1 MQITIAKFHLYPQE
15 DPNGY
20 AVGFNVTAS
29 NGRSF
34 YTDTII
40 PLTETQGK
48 TDDQIVSMAYEQ
60 LQQGITDRV
69 TTLEQRSPI
78 LGTGWTPP
86 DDRLPDDPETPFDPE
101 DLEALKNI
109 VKRKFELQTQRFI
122 ETLPNGNDR
131 YKWFHGIT
139 LVNTKF
145 SLLSIPVEHR
155 TQEINDAIDAIF
167 LVEAWQADVFGYF
180 NIAVQ
185 DALAAETEEILR
197 SVENSFDLEQFNIM
211 DPDISLDQIMVF

>member
-1 MQITIAKFHLYPQE
+1 MQITIAKFHLYPE
-15 DPNGY
+15 EAPNSY

-48 TDDQIVSMAYEQ
+48 TDDQIVSMAYEH

-86 DDRLPDDPETPFDPE
+86 DGRLPDDPEQPIED
-101 DLEALKNI
+101 DLES
-109 VKRKFELQTQRFI
+109 VKARAKRQIEHQTQRFI
-122 ETLPNGNDR
+122 DTQPDGTDR
-131 YKWFHGIT
+131 YKWFQG
-139 LVNTKF
+139 LAFLNTKF
-145 SLLSIPVEHR
+145 SLMSIPEDQR
-155 TQEINDAIDAIF
+155 TQPIIDVLSRI
-167 LVEAWQADVFGYF
+167 LEVEVWQASVYQYHYSVVSS
-180 NIAVQ
+180 IM
-185 DALAAETEEILR
+185 ALETVEEVRDIKDEFTL
-197 SVENSFDLEQFNIM
+197 DQFNIT
-211 DPDISLDQIMVF
+211 DPGMSLTEIMFLY

>member
-15 DPNGY
+15 DPSGY

-86 DDRLPDDPETPFDPE
+86 DDRLPDDPEQPIE
-101 DLEALKNI
+101 DDLASVQFR
-109 VKRKFELQTQRFI
+109 VKRKSELKTQRFI
-122 ETLPNGNDR
+122 ENKPNGEDR
-131 YKWFHGIT
+131 YKWFQGVAV
-139 LVNTKF
+139 LNAKF
-145 SLLSIPVEHR
+145 SIMSIPEEYR
-155 TQEINDAIDAIF
+155 TQPMIDILSRILEVELWQESVYVHYYVF
-167 LVEAWQADVFGYF
+167 LQSIMEMTNVADVL
-180 NIAVQ
+180 
-185 DALAAETEEILR
+185 DALDG
-197 SVENSFDLEQFNIM
+197 FDLSGFELT
-211 DPDISLDQIMVF
+211 DPDVSLAEVLITN